1 MEGKLPRNCLK
12 FLSFFRDSSSNVW
25 HFNEDEFVND
35 PFKSASAKFT
45 SNLSFEA
52 RKIFKCL

>member
-45 SNLSFEA
+45 FEA